1 MNAPEVI
8 AERLS
13 LLMLW
18 MVFALAAL
26 SWLAIFRSIV
36 VGVRGDFRLPRSL
49 FEATIVVIVGAALW
63 VLVG

>member
-18 MVFALAAL
+18 LVFALAVL

-49 FEATIVVIVGAALW
+49 FEATIVVIAGAALW

>member
-18 MVFALAAL
+18 LVFALAAL

>member
-1 MNAPEVI
+1 MNTPEVI

-18 MVFALAAL
+18 SVFVLAAVMC
-26 SWLAIFRSIV
+26 LAIFRSIV
-36 VGVRGDFRLPRSL
+36 VGIRGDFRLPRSL
-49 FEATIVVIVGAALW
+49 VEMSIVAVFGAVLW